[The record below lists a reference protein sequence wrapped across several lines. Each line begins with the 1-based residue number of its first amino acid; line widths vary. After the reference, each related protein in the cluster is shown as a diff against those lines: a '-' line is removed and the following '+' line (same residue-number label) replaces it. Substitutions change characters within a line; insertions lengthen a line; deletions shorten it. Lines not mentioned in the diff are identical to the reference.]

1 MTPTSVGM
9 RCPECAGQK
18 QKVVRAGAGGLGGEP
33 VLTYILIGINVA
45 IALGGM
51 LSGGSATGGGGLT
64 GSELL
69 SDGSVSRATVDDGE
83 WWRILTAGF
92 LHTGFLHLAFNM
104 FALYVL
110 GQLLEPAIGHLR
122 FALIYFASLLA
133 GSFGALLLEPTAP
146 TVGASGAV
154 FGLMGAAF
162 VIMRHRGINPME
174 SGLGLWLGL
183 NLLITFTI
191 PNISIGGHIGG
202 LVGGAVAA
210 LLMFDVRDRLRLPEV
225 VPPVLV
231 AALGAAAVA
240 GAIAVS
246 GSAG

>member
-18 QKVVRAGAGGLGGEP
+18 QKVVRAGATSDQP
-33 VLTYILIGINVA
+33 TLTYILIGINVA
-45 IALGGM
+45 VALGGM
-51 LSGGSATGGGGLT
+51 LSGGNAVGGGGLG

-69 SDGSVSRATVDDGE
+69 ADGSVSRFAVEDGE

-92 LHTGFLHLAFNM
+92 LHTGFLHLGFNM
-104 FALYVL
+104 LALYVL
-110 GQLLEPAIGHLR
+110 GELLEPAIGRLR

-133 GSFGALLLEPTAP
+133 GSFGALLLEPTDP

-162 VIMRHRGINPME
+162 VVMRHRGINPME
-174 SGLGLWLGL
+174 SGLGLWIGL

-202 LVGGAVAA
+202 LVGGALAA
-210 LLMFDVRDRLRLPEV
+210 FLLFDVRDRLRLPEV
-225 VPPVLV
+225 VPALLV
-231 AALGAAAVA
+231 AAIGAASVA
-240 GAIAVS
+240 GSVVVS